1 MCAVDASML
10 CAKDEPQPA
19 MGSPNTHRHPPPSV
33 PPATPDP
40 SSSSVYPAGLCHL
53 THPLLLQSRSALVAW
68 ICLQPAIF
76 FAHKLPAAHP
86 ETYLFRS

>member
-10 CAKDEPQPA
+10 CAKDESQPA
-19 MGSPNTHRHPPPSV
+19 MGSPNTHRHLPPSI
-33 PPATPDP
+33 PPAAPDP
-40 SSSSVYPAGLCHL
+40 SSSSVYLPGLCHL
-53 THPLLLQSRSALVAW
+53 THPLLQLRSALVAW
-68 ICLQPAIF
+68 TCLKPAIF